1 MASPAI
7 TLIRRSIYLS
17 IYLSIFGAHKIV
29 PCLRFP
35 ARNGTKRERPL
46 ADAVIRDS
54 NLFKFAF
61 RIVNLFKFAFRI
73 VAGFRGSSDLSM
85 VWSSAV
91 WPLSVG
97 CEHDAESVVLEVFEA
112 VG

>member
-7 TLIRRSIYLS
+7 TLIRRTIYLS

-73 VAGFRGSSDLSM
+73 VAGLRPVKGRCDLLVDVRG
-85 VWSSAV
+85 AV
-91 WPLSVG
+91 T
-97 CEHDAESVVLEVFEA
+97 
-112 VG
+112 

>member
-7 TLIRRSIYLS
+7 TLIRRTIYLS
-17 IYLSIFGAHKIV
+17 IYLSIFGAHKNV
-29 PCLRFP
+29 PRLRFP

-61 RIVNLFKFAFRI
+61 RIV
-73 VAGFRGSSDLSM
+73 AGFRPVKGRCDLL
-85 VWSSAV
+85 VDVRGAV
-91 WPLSVG
+91 T
-97 CEHDAESVVLEVFEA
+97 
-112 VG
+112 